1 MIKTNTI
8 RILDSFD
15 IDYEIITYNENLVDG
30 ESIAEALKEDKYSV
44 FKTLVTKGSDKNYYV
59 FCIPVNTTLDLK
71 RAAIVAKCKSIE
83 MIHQKELLPLTGYI
97 HGGCSPI
104 GMKKKFVTFINDT
117 AQIFENIYI
126 SGGKVG
132 IQLKINPYI
141 LCDFINAT
149 FADVV
154 TRY

>member
-1 MIKTNTI
+1 MIKTNAI

-30 ESIAEALKEDKYSV
+30 ESIAEALKEDKDSV

-59 FCIPVNTTLDLK
+59 FCIPVNMTLDLK

-117 AQIFENIYI
+117 AQIFENVYI

-154 TRY
+154 TKY

>member
-1 MIKTNTI
+1 MIKTNAI
-8 RILDSFD
+8 RILDSFN
-15 IDYEIITYNENLVDG
+15 IYYEIINYNENLVDG
-30 ESIAEALKEDKYSV
+30 ESIAETLKEDKDSV
-44 FKTLVTKGSDKNYYV
+44 FKTLVTKGSDRNYYV
-59 FCIPVNTTLDLK
+59 FCIPVNMTLDLK
-71 RAAIVAKCKSIE
+71 RAAIVANCKSIE

-117 AQIFENIYI
+117 AQIFDNIYI

-132 IQLKINPYI
+132 IQLKINPHI
-141 LCDFINAT
+141 LCDFINAS

-154 TRY
+154 TKN